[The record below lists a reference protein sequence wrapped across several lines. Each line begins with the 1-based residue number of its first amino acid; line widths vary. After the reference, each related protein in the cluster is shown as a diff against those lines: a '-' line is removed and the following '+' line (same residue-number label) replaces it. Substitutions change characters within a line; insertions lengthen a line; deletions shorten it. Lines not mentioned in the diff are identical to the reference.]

1 MKYVKNLFRYHC
13 LVLTILLFAG
23 NASPQIFPDGLPLDI
38 ERRIDEIFI
47 AYNNSTPG
55 AAVGILQDGE
65 FIYKRS
71 FGMASLEHNIPI
83 TSKSVFQIAS
93 ISKQFTTMAI
103 ILLEQEEKLSIDDD
117 IRMYLPEVPDFGATI
132 TIRNLGNH
140 TSGLREVGDLLRMIG
155 WRSRDLTTTGD
166 ILKMVSMQK
175 ELNFEPG
182 SQYIYCNTGF
192 LLLALIVERVSG
204 TPFREFVEERIFK
217 PLEMNDSFV
226 HDNVSD
232 VVNNIAYAYTV
243 RRGGGFGWS
252 IPNFES
258 FGSTSVRTTLE
269 DFAKWERNFRHK
281 KIGGEDGIAK
291 LLTKGKFNNGEENYY
306 AFGIWHEEYRGMKG
320 IRHTGSHAGYRV
332 NFVMYPEYGISTI
345 LLGNVTSV
353 DRQGMPNLMADI
365 LFEGKLGPR
374 PEQSPPPERPDPPVL
389 TEDQLREFT
398 GTFYSEELDFN
409 FEFSVKNERLILS
422 RKKIGDNTLNSG
434 DKDMFRLGGT
444 TLKFTRNTI
453 GIINGFL
460 ASTGRVK
467 NLRFKKK

>member
-1 MKYVKNLFRYHC
+1 MKNHNNFTFFAVIVLIFLFF
-13 LVLTILLFAG
+13 TG
-23 NASPQIFPDGLPLDI
+23 NASSQIFPDGLPREI
-38 ERRIDEIFI
+38 ERRIDKIFI

-93 ISKQFTTMAI
+93 ISKQFTTMSI
-103 ILLEQEEKLSIDDD
+103 ILLEQEGKLSIGDD
-117 IRMYLPEVPDFGATI
+117 IRKYLPEVPDFGSTI
-132 TIRNLGNH
+132 TIRHLGNH
-140 TSGLREVGDLLRMIG
+140 TSGLREAGNLLSMIG
-155 WRSRDLTTTGD
+155 WRRRDLTTAGD
-166 ILKMVSMQK
+166 ILNMVSMQK

-182 SQYIYCNTGF
+182 AEYTYNNTAF
-192 LLLALIVERVSG
+192 LLLALVVERVSG
-204 TPFREFVEERIFK
+204 KPFREFVEERIFK

-226 HDNVSD
+226 HDSVSD

-243 RRGGGFGWS
+243 RRDGGFGWS

-281 KIGGEDGIAK
+281 KVGGENGINK
-291 LLTKGKFNNGEENYY
+291 LLTRGKFNNGEENYY
-306 AFGIWHEEYRGMKG
+306 AFGIWHEEYRGLKG
-320 IRHTGSHAGYRV
+320 IRHTGSHAGYRA

-345 LLGNVTSV
+345 LLGNVTSI
-353 DRQGMPNLMADI
+353 DRRGMPNLMADI

-374 PEQSPPPERPDPPVL
+374 PKQSPPPERPEPPVL

-398 GTFYSEELDFN
+398 GSFYSEELDFN
-409 FEFSVKNERLILS
+409 FEFSVKNGGLILS
-422 RKKIGDNTLNSG
+422 RRKIGENTLNPG
-434 DKDMFRLGGT
+434 DKDMFRFGGT
-444 TLKFTRNTI
+444 TLQFTRNST

-460 ASTGRVK
+460 ATTGRVR
-467 NLRFKKK
+467 NLRFEKK